1 MKIQIYFASPNDITN
16 DAGSP
21 DEIFVTVK
29 SNDFF
34 IDYKDHLLI
43 PLDYQVSEDLPS
55 QLTVE
60 QEQERV
66 VLEETLDKSM
76 QAVSWVNLAVN
87 LVFAYGIKYLW
98 NAINL
103 LQMAVYFPMW
113 KLNYSQNA
121 LSFLKFFKMIV
132 LMEFLPTHLITE
144 PLAELFG
151 IVVEEDSEEEGDCD
165 ELDYDC

>member
-1 MKIQIYFASPNDITN
+1 MKIQIYFASPNDITK

-29 SNDFF
+29 SNPFL
-34 IDYKDHLLI
+34 IDKEDLLLI
-43 PLDYQVSEDLPS
+43 PLEWQVKEDLPS
-55 QLTVE
+55 QLTLA

-66 VLEETLDKSM
+66 DLEEQLDSTM
-76 QAVSWVNLAVN
+76 QAVSWANLAVN

-103 LQMAVYFPMW
+103 LQMAVYFPLW

-121 LSFLKFFKMIV
+121 ISFLKFFKMIV

-151 IVVEEDSEEEGDCD
+151 IVVYED
-165 ELDYDC
+165 